1 MENVKG
7 FVNKDWD
14 EETRAGDWSIKLSWL
29 LDKKFQGE
37 FENSLT
43 ERILKGMFT

>member
-14 EETRAGDWSIKLSWL
+14 EETRAKDWCIKLSWL
-29 LDKKFQGE
+29 LDKEFQNG